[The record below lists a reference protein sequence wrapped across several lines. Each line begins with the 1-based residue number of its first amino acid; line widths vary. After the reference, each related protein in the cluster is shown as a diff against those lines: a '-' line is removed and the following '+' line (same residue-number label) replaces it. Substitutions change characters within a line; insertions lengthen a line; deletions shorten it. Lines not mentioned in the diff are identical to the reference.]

1 MLDTLKKF
9 WETESIGIQE
19 TMESSNED
27 SFITDLS
34 LAIFFKQGYSASA
47 IVTPLCLEFKDI
59 LESIRGA
66 CINDQGIDCIQFK
79 HLSDDARDVH
89 ITFSPA
95 AVCALFSQYQ
105 SLLC

>member
-47 IVTPLCLEFKDI
+47 IVTPLCLE
-59 LESIRGA
+59 SIRGA